1 MAHPL
6 PHRPFRRARPVR
18 RLCAVALLATALLGT
33 LLVSPAQAAV
43 PTRQEWLAE
52 TGSTMYGSRIW
63 LRERVAQ
70 PPAKGQATP
79 VRYALNLDI
88 DNTSLQTYY
97 APGLAVPATLRL
109 ATYAHTKGVAV
120 LFNTGRRYDRLRS
133 IKRSLREAGYVYA
146 RVCGR
151 LPGESLT
158 SGKQRCRQAFV
169 DEGYT
174 ILANV
179 GNRSTDFEGGN
190 YERAYRLPDYDNQL
204 G

>member
-1 MAHPL
+1 MRPPL
-6 PHRPFRRARPVR
+6 R
-18 RLCAVALLATALLGT
+18 LLATTLLALLT
-33 LLVSPAQAAV
+33 SALLTSLLVAPAQAAV
-43 PTRQEWLAE
+43 PTRDQWLAD
-52 TGSTMYGSRIW
+52 TGSAMYGSRIW
-63 LRERVAQ
+63 LRDRVAR
-70 PPAKGQATP
+70 PPAEAQRTP
-79 VRYALNLDI
+79 VRYAINLDI

-109 ATYAHTKGVAV
+109 ATYANTKGVAV

-158 SGKQRCRQAFV
+158 SSKQRCRQAFV

-179 GNRSTDFEGGN
+179 GNRSTDFVGGN
-190 YERAYRLPDYDNQL
+190 YERAYRLPNYGNQL